1 MKKLT
6 SLFALMCASVMMLF
20 AAEPKVVTLDFTDS
34 NWNLPTEYVKTAAS
48 YTYQDYTISF
58 SASSNGHK
66 VGVTK
71 GKDGIITSYDYLIM
85 GKKDA
90 LLTLPVLT
98 MDVAKIV
105 VYGRTGASTNV
116 EFNLGVITD
125 TDTTMIL
132 SANEKDATKNH
143 EIFVPSQ
150 YQKAGTKYAIKVMSA
165 HNIQITKI
173 EMIEVVA
180 GVPDVPT
187 FSLAAGAYNS
197 NQQVT
202 LTCAT
207 EGAKIYYTTDETT
220 PTETST
226 EYTAPI
232 TVDKTTTI
240 KAIAIKDGVSSEVAV
255 AKYVIAIVQGQ
266 GTKEAPFTVKDVQT
280 LTASYAD
287 KCWVEGYILGVSASS
302 NSGAFAF
309 TNTIAVSNIVIADA
323 ADETDAANAIPVEL
337 KNNTDTRAT
346 LNIIDNAGNIGKKV
360 KVYGTLES
368 YFSTVGVKNIEEF
381 ELVSGGNT
389 TGIDAVETLN
399 INAPM
404 YNLMGQQVTA
414 DYKGIVLQNGQK
426 YLLR

>member
-1 MKKLT
+1 MKKIT
-6 SLFALMCASVMMLF
+6 SLFALMCATTLLF
-20 AAEPKVVTLDFTDS
+20 AAEPKVVTIDFTDS
-34 NWNLPTEYVKTAAS
+34 NWNLPTDYVKTAAS
-48 YTYQDYTISF
+48 YTYGDYTISF

-71 GKDGIITSYDYLIM
+71 DKNNNITSYDYLIM

-105 VYGRTGASTNV
+105 VYGRTAASTNV
-116 EFNLGVITD
+116 EFNLGVITA

-132 SANEKDATKNH
+132 STNEKDATKNH
-143 EIFVPSQ
+143 DLLIPSQ
-150 YQKAGTKYAIKVMSA
+150 YQKAGTKYAIKIMNA
-165 HNIQITKI
+165 YNMQITKI

-180 GVPDVPT
+180 GAPDVPT

-202 LTCAT
+202 LTCTT

-226 EYTAPI
+226 EYTTPI

-240 KAIAIKDGVSSEVAV
+240 KAIAIKDGISSEVAI
-255 AKYVIAIVQGQ
+255 AKYVIATIQGK
-266 GTKEAPFTVKDVQT
+266 GTKDAPFTVKDVQT

-287 KCWVEGYILGVSASS
+287 KCWVEGYILGVSGSS

-309 TNTIAVSNIVIADA
+309 TNTIAVSNLVIADVA
-323 ADETDAANAIPVEL
+323 NEEEPANAIPVEL
-337 KNNTDTRAT
+337 KNGSDARTQ
-346 LNIIDNAGNIGKKV
+346 LNIKDNSANIGKKV
-360 KVYGTLES
+360 KLYGTLES

-381 ELVSGGNT
+381 ELEGSGNP
-389 TGIDAVETLN
+389 TGLDAVETLN

-426 YLLR
+426 YLLQ